1 MCFVENELRIEK
13 KERGEERLKRERC
26 LREREDELEMREGKV
41 GGVDRGIENMMRE
54 LRIKENEVKEK
65 DIELKDLREELDDKV
80 RRCREDM
87 TREMKVLCECCV
99 FCVLILCFYI
109 SEYEKMYG
117 HARGGY
123 NQGFEVLL
131 VVFIVVL

>member
-1 MCFVENELRIEK
+1 MIFNAMQ
-13 KERGEERLKRERC
+13 KEEWLKRERF
-26 LREREDELEMREGKV
+26 LREWEDELEIREGKV
-41 GGVDRGIENMMRE
+41 GGVDRGIENMMKE

-87 TREMKVLCECCV
+87 AREMKVLCECCV

-109 SEYEKMYG
+109 
-117 HARGGY
+117 
-123 NQGFEVLL
+123 
-131 VVFIVVL
+131 

>member
-1 MCFVENELRIEK
+1 MEIRK
-13 KERGEERLKRERC
+13 
-26 LREREDELEMREGKV
+26 GKV
-41 GGVDRGIENMMRE
+41 GGVDRSKENMMKE

-87 TREMKVLCECCV
+87 AREMKVLCECCV

-109 SEYEKMYG
+109 
-117 HARGGY
+117 
-123 NQGFEVLL
+123 
-131 VVFIVVL
+131 